1 MQRHPPRWLAL
12 TLAWCCSAS
21 CLPASRCGAY
31 SPSPTSSRCRRHCA
45 RCSPASSG
53 LAGIADP
60 GRPVPAALALA
71 CGRAAFLGLF
81 VVLVACWFQI
91 APTNEGQWRPEV
103 AVLPYATVDG
113 NLVTVHNIRNFDY
126 RTETDFT
133 PAYYDAT
140 FDASKLDSVD
150 LFAVYWMGP
159 AIAHGIIS
167 FGFADGQHLAV
178 SIEARSPHGAGY
190 STISGFFR
198 QYEVHYVVADE
209 RDVIRLRT
217 NYRKTR
223 WRTPTCSTWWV
234 SPRTCAALFMNYID
248 KINSLKEHPEFYN
261 SLTDNCI
268 TGIWQNARGN
278 AHALLLLE
286 AAGERLRARVPVREG
301 QARHARPVRGVAAA
315 RPHQRARPC
324 GRQGRRTSRAG
335 SAQPAHPGGGQPP

>member
-1 MQRHPPRWLAL
+1 MQRHLPRRLAL
-12 TLAWCCSAS
+12 T
-21 CLPASRCGAY
+21 CLVLLGLV
-31 SPSPTSSRCRRHCA
+31 
-45 RCSPASSG
+45 
-53 LAGIADP
+53 LAGLTGWGILALVYFEP
-60 GRPVPAALALA
+60 LPQALRPVLAGLFGAAGILTLAALCRPHWRWPAV
-71 CGRAAFLGLF
+71 GAFLVLF
-81 VVLVACWFQI
+81 VVLLACWLQI

-217 NYRKTR
+217 NYRKNPVEEAYLFPVVGDPR
-223 WRTPTCSTWWV
+223 DMRRTFT
-234 SPRTCAALFMNYID
+234 NYID

-278 AHALLLLE
+278 EHRPAFSWKLLASGYAPEYLYEKGRLDTRVPFEELRQRGHINERAHA
-286 AAGERLRARVPVREG
+286 ADKATDFSRRIREP
-301 QARHARPVRGVAAA
+301 ATLAAA
-315 RPHQRARPC
+315 AP
-324 GRQGRRTSRAG
+324 
-335 SAQPAHPGGGQPP
+335 

>member
-1 MQRHPPRWLAL
+1 MKRHPPRWLVTLGLVLLGIVLSGMCTWGVLAL
-12 TLAWCCSAS
+12 TYFEPLPHSLRPILA
-21 CLPASRCGAY
+21 GAF
-31 SPSPTSSRCRRHCA
+31 
-45 RCSPASSG
+45 G
-53 LAGIADP
+53 LAGLATLAALFLP
-60 GRPVPAALALA
+60 RWRWPAAAS
-71 CGRAAFLGLF
+71 FLGLF

-91 APTNEGQWRPEV
+91 APTNDGQWRPEV
-103 AVLPYATVDG
+103 AVLPYATIDG
-113 NLVTVHNIRNFDY
+113 DLVTVHNIRNFEY

-133 PAYYDAT
+133 PGYYDAT
-140 FDASKLDSVD
+140 FDASKLNSVD

-190 STISGFFR
+190 STVTGFFR

-217 NYRKTR
+217 NYRRDPVEDTY
-223 WRTPTCSTWWV
+223 
-234 SPRTCAALFMNYID
+234 LFHLVGRPEDEHRLFINYIN

-278 AHALLLLE
+278 AQRPSFSWKILVSGYAPEYLYEKGKLDTSVPFEQLRERGHINERAHAADK
-286 AAGERLRARVPVREG
+286 AADFSQRIRA
-301 QARHARPVRGVAAA
+301 
-315 RPHQRARPC
+315 
-324 GRQGRRTSRAG
+324 
-335 SAQPAHPGGGQPP
+335 SAPLAPGNR